1 MTFKEFSESLRAQG
15 YPHSR
20 FAEGAALCD
29 EADLILFAKF
39 ADRTVDKIIQLRV
52 KYRISF
58 SDTPIPEEAT
68 KEYFEHSVWPHITE
82 EQFDRII
89 ERFNKVV
96 GYDFEDGKE

>member
-39 ADRTVDKIIQLRV
+39 ADKTVDKIIQLRI
-52 KYRISF
+52 KYKVSF
-58 SDTPIPEEAT
+58 SDIAIPKNAT
-68 KEYFEHSVWPHITE
+68 KDYFEQSVWPHITE
-82 EQFDRII
+82 ERFNSIV

-96 GYDFEDGKE
+96 GYDFEEI